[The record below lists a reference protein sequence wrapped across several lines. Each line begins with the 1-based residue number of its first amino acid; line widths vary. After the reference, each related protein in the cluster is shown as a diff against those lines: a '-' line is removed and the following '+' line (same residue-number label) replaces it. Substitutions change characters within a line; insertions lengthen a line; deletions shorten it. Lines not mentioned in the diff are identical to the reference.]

1 MMIADAGTASP
12 ARKMGRWNT
21 FTPTKVAARETE
33 QSTAL
38 PPPTRSMC
46 ATAACTIIRPP
57 WNAAPS
63 QELLVIRRDIT
74 ATGVCSSQLRF
85 GTQESHPH
93 RVLADV
99 EDDRDRLALAAD
111 LVRRRVAVIA
121 ASANAPALAAK
132 AATATGTGTTSSTM
146 PSTPASAEVALGPIP
161 NLPKAVRAACRAV

>member
-1 MMIADAGTASP
+1 MPINIFTTFDDPSATRAQPLRVPARSERIHRGLFVAATLRDAG
-12 ARKMGRWNT
+12 
-21 FTPTKVAARETE
+21 
-33 QSTAL
+33 
-38 PPPTRSMC
+38 
-46 ATAACTIIRPP
+46 
-57 WNAAPS
+57 
-63 QELLVIRRDIT
+63 
-74 ATGVCSSQLRF
+74 
-85 GTQESHPH
+85 SHPH